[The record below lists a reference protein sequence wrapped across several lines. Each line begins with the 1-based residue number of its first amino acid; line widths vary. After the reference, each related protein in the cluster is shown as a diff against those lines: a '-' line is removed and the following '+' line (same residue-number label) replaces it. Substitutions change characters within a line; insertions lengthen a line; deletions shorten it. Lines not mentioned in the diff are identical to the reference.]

1 MLLLLLLVVVTGL
14 TLVARRLGVPYPIV
28 MVLGGL
34 VLSLAP
40 GLPAFQLPPDVV
52 FDIFLPPLLF
62 AAGFFTSMRDFKANL
77 RPIILL
83 AFGLVLFTTAVVG
96 VVAQALL
103 PTLGWAG
110 AFALGAIVA
119 PPDAVSATSIF
130 QRIGVPRRIVTILEG
145 ESLVNDAT
153 ALVLYRFAVAA
164 VAVGAFSAT
173 EAGISFVTVLV
184 GGVALGIVVGRVTEW
199 LLALVRDT
207 AIDVTITLLAPFVAW
222 LSAESLG
229 VSGVLATVVVGL
241 FARNAVRRASSDAR
255 VVGDS
260 AWQIVIFLLS
270 GLVFVL
276 IGLQLPRVL
285 LGLQTAP
292 DRMALIT
299 AAIMVAVVVSRIVW
313 VFPATYL
320 PRWISP
326 KLRRRDPSPPW
337 QAVFVISWS
346 GLRGVVSLAAAL
358 ALPIGFPERDL
369 ILFLVFVV
377 ILGTL
382 VGQGLTLPLVI
393 RALGVAPD
401 TDVAHDEVHA
411 RSLTGEA
418 ALSRIEELRADW
430 PGHRELIDQLRDWHA
445 HRARHDEAHHADE
458 PGAAEQ
464 ELLEHKTIRRAV
476 IDAERRAALDL
487 YERGVISEEVLRRI
501 ERDLDLEEL
510 RMEA

>member
-164 VAVGAFSAT
+164 VAVGTFSAT

-260 AWQIVIFLLS
+260 AWQIVIF
-270 GLVFVL
+270 
-276 IGLQLPRVL
+276 
-285 LGLQTAP
+285 
-292 DRMALIT
+292 
-299 AAIMVAVVVSRIVW
+299 
-313 VFPATYL
+313 
-320 PRWISP
+320 
-326 KLRRRDPSPPW
+326 
-337 QAVFVISWS
+337 
-346 GLRGVVSLAAAL
+346 
-358 ALPIGFPERDL
+358 
-369 ILFLVFVV
+369 
-377 ILGTL
+377 
-382 VGQGLTLPLVI
+382 
-393 RALGVAPD
+393 
-401 TDVAHDEVHA
+401 
-411 RSLTGEA
+411 
-418 ALSRIEELRADW
+418 
-430 PGHRELIDQLRDWHA
+430 
-445 HRARHDEAHHADE
+445 
-458 PGAAEQ
+458 
-464 ELLEHKTIRRAV
+464 
-476 IDAERRAALDL
+476 
-487 YERGVISEEVLRRI
+487 
-501 ERDLDLEEL
+501 
-510 RMEA
+510 